1 MDDGDSDIRLQRV
14 AGDLIGE
21 FDDTLRPF
29 LYSKASLK
37 KTPNALKVKE
47 RVRIREADRMVS
59 LLDPFQEFPQ
69 LLDAHLAKWLP
80 LLAAAFLQAVN
91 TPASPAQ
98 KKESS
103 SSSSSSADSFMCPLQ
118 AAVARILYTL
128 CKVRGEK
135 VIVTFLPVEAKHLDP
150 LLGALEAHGEATW
163 SWEER
168 YIVLLWLAQ
177 LLLAPFDL
185 STIGGEDYLID
196 GLPDVA
202 GFTWPSL
209 SAVPP
214 ITLRV
219 VPLSITYL
227 AHPGKERD
235 AARALLVRVAMR
247 RDMQQLGIRHALVQ
261 WALGVLGSTQTSQTG
276 SSQSQPYFYIGT
288 LSFLAGI
295 LSAAAGASDM
305 DDALASIFAAVHA
318 VAEDDASV
326 ANPLFD
332 TIRSSALAR
341 KMIIK
346 AMRAIVVRYIQ
357 KGGDDEDGDMAVETT
372 IGYLLGRL
380 ADNDTPVRFAA
391 SKALGVIAL
400 RLDQEMAAQ
409 VIDAVLEALERN
421 VLYAKDGSADMTA
434 VDPLEWHGLML
445 TLAHLLYRRSPPLDA
460 LQAIVRA
467 LQRGLAFERRSVSGS
482 ATGTNVRDA
491 ACFGIWALARRYTT
505 KELLSLDGVEVLQTL
520 ATDLVVAA
528 ALDPAGNIRRGSSA
542 ALQEMIGRHPD
553 TVCAGIPLVQVV
565 DYHGVAL
572 RSRAATEVA
581 QRATALDYQVYGS
594 ALQSALLGWRGVG
607 DAGDAEARRV
617 AALSYGQVTKQ
628 IALSSASPFAT
639 LQAIITPLVGRI
651 FQLQPRQVEEW
662 HGFVL
667 ALAAVLDMI
676 PLLDVAA
683 ATATATATD
692 ATIYKSILSQ
702 VSAVLEK
709 CKALNAARRPDLLTE
724 AASRLIVSSF
734 PVVQALGRQHRSSA
748 LVSGPELLAEANVVP
763 PARFQEIVSSFVPP
777 STAEYTTLVASCL
790 AVWLL
795 RQEADVVAAAS
806 DAAVVLLVFSG
817 SSSAAC
823 ASLVSSWA
831 DTIRK
836 PGRRAGAASAAA
848 SSFKARGTG
857 STAGG
862 SAHIFSLTKAYPL
875 FGDSNANASL
885 ISTAILDRWT
895 ADKSIDTRV
904 ALLQAL
910 SQSAVLRTSSSLV
923 SFKTILS
930 SALDD
935 YTIDA
940 RGDVGS
946 HVRLQALKAT
956 QVMGIAS
963 NSILLLKTLRLASEK
978 LDRVRIA
985 AQTALVQA
993 LGADTVLGQRLQ
1005 SHTFSSQ
1012 AYFAT
1017 LLEVAE
1023 TMATPAAALGTL
1035 MRGYVTSADTGN
1047 EELVVASRAALVTYV
1062 GDDSKRKRAL
1072 WTALCKNL
1080 PVAVTGKG
1088 PPDRIVVP
1096 TLEVVVF
1103 LFYSGVFGQGEND
1116 GLMEL
1121 CAQVGTAADKVG
1133 SVRKV
1138 EACIKLYGAVALTQ
1152 SSAADEARKQLAALL
1167 QHPWPRVRAA
1177 VVDELW
1183 GLGTTTQ
1190 SDAYDSLRSTD
1201 WGIAEAPATE
1211 ALARKLGLV

>member
-1 MDDGDSDIRLQRV
+1 MDDGDADIRLQRV

-29 LYSKASLK
+29 LYSKTSLK

-47 RVRIREADRMVS
+47 RVRIREADRMVG

-80 LLAAAFLQAVN
+80 LLAEAFLQAVN
-91 TPASPAQ
+91 TPASPTQ

-103 SSSSSSADSFMCPLQ
+103 ADSFLCPLQ

-150 LLGALEAHGEATW
+150 LLGALEAHGEASW

-185 STIGGEDYLID
+185 ATIGGEDYLID
-196 GLPDVA
+196 GLPVVE
-202 GFTWPSL
+202 GFTWPS

-247 RDMQQLGIRHALVQ
+247 RDMQRLGIRHALVQ
-261 WALGVLGSTQTSQTG
+261 WALGVLGSTQTSQASQTG
-276 SSQSQPYFYIGT
+276 GSQSQPYFYIGT

-318 VAEDDASV
+318 VAEDDESI
-326 ANPLFD
+326 ANPTFD
-332 TIRSSALAR
+332 NIRSSALAR

-421 VLYAKDGSADMTA
+421 VLYDKHRNADLTA

-460 LQAIVRA
+460 LQGIVRA

-491 ACFGIWALARRYTT
+491 ACFGIWAMARRYTT
-505 KELLSLDGVEVLQTL
+505 KELLSLDGVKVLQTL

-553 TVCAGIPLVQVV
+553 TVRAGIPLVQVV
-565 DYHGVAL
+565 DYHSVAL

-581 QRATALDYQVYGS
+581 QRATALDYEVYGK
-594 ALQSALLGWRGVG
+594 ALQNALLGWRGVG

-628 IALSSASPFAT
+628 IALSSTSPFTT
-639 LQAIITPLVGRI
+639 LQSIITPLVDRI
-651 FQLQPRQVEEW
+651 LQLQPRQVEEW

-667 ALAAVLDMI
+667 ALAAVLDTI
-676 PLLDVAA
+676 PQLDAA
-683 ATATATATD
+683 ASTATD
-692 ATIYKSILSQ
+692 AAIYKGLLSQ

-734 PVVQALGRQHRSSA
+734 PVVQVLGRQDSSSA
-748 LVSGPELLAEANVVP
+748 LVSGPELLVEANVVP
-763 PARFQEIVSSFVPP
+763 PTRFQEIVSSFTPP
-777 STAEYTTLVASCL
+777 STAEYTTLVTSCL

-817 SSSAAC
+817 PSSAAC
-823 ASLVSSWA
+823 ASLMSSWA
-831 DTIRK
+831 EMIRK
-836 PGRRAGAASAAA
+836 PGRRTGAAAAAA
-848 SSFKARGTG
+848 SSFKARGSG

-875 FGDSNANASL
+875 FGDSDSNASL

-956 QVMGIAS
+956 QVMGVAP

-985 AQTALVQA
+985 AQSALVQA
-993 LGADTVLGQRLQ
+993 IGADTELGQRLQ

-1012 AYFAT
+1012 AYFET

-1023 TMATPAAALGTL
+1023 TLATPAAALSTL

-1047 EELVVASRAALVTYV
+1047 EELVVASRAALVKYV

-1080 PVAVTGKG
+1080 PVPLTGKG

-1096 TLEVVVF
+1096 TLEVVVI
-1103 LFYSGVFGQGEND
+1103 LFYSGVFGQGEDD

-1121 CAQVGTAADKVG
+1121 CAQVSTAADKIG

-1152 SSAADEARKQLAALL
+1152 SSAADEARKRLAALL
-1167 QHPWPRVRAA
+1167 QHPWPRVRTA

-1183 GLGTTTQ
+1183 GLGIATQ
-1190 SDAYDSLRSTD
+1190 SDAYESLKSTD
-1201 WGIAEAPATE
+1201 WGVAEVLATE
-1211 ALARKLGLV
+1211 ALAGKLGLV